1 MRKTETPFA
10 NEAKAF
16 AELEARI
23 EAVER
28 RQVWATVIGVAAI
41 FVLLLL
47 R

>member
-16 AELEARI
+16 ADLEARV
-23 EAVER
+23 EALEN
-28 RQVWATVIGVAAI
+28 RQVWATVIGVVAV